1 MFVYRKSVLTKLV
14 GNILDPTV
22 FSKTGEICTSVR
34 NGTKAHFM
42 CFLLIYQGEF
52 LSSDTLNLKCIVC
65 DREKKLC
72 AKIYLSI
79 ARWNLNI
86 TLFFVS
92 FLINFCLQFQGLTNN
107 NDSFVPFP
115 LLHGRIS
122 SVGRALDCRA
132 GGRGFDSRGRTNTQG
147 LKITEK

>member
-22 FSKTGEICTSVR
+22 FSKTGEIGTSVR

-65 DREKKLC
+65 DREKKTMC
-72 AKIYLSI
+72 Q
-79 ARWNLNI
+79 NL
-86 TLFFVS
+86 
-92 FLINFCLQFQGLTNN
+92 
-107 NDSFVPFP
+107 PFN
-115 LLHGRIS
+115 
-122 SVGRALDCRA
+122 RALEFKYHIIFCQLSYQLL
-132 GGRGFDSRGRTNTQG
+132 FTISRIN
-147 LKITEK
+147 K

>member
-1 MFVYRKSVLTKLV
+1 MFVYRKSVLTELV

-122 SVGRALDCRA
+122 SPRQD
-132 GGRGFDSRGRTNTQG
+132 
-147 LKITEK
+147 

>member
-1 MFVYRKSVLTKLV
+1 
-14 GNILDPTV
+14 
-22 FSKTGEICTSVR
+22 
-34 NGTKAHFM
+34 M

>member
-1 MFVYRKSVLTKLV
+1 MFVYRKSVLTKVV

-65 DREKKLC
+65 DREKNC
-72 AKIYLSI
+72 AKFYLSI
-79 ARWNLNI
+79 ALWNLNI
-86 TLFFVS
+86 TLFFCQLS
-92 FLINFCLQFQGLTNN
+92 YQLLFTISRIN
-107 NDSFVPFP
+107 
-115 LLHGRIS
+115 
-122 SVGRALDCRA
+122 
-132 GGRGFDSRGRTNTQG
+132 
-147 LKITEK
+147 K